1 MKNQN
6 LSLFFI
12 PWFDIETKAFIKTK
26 SAIFFVDLYNST
38 KTGVFFYVFEP
49 VSGGGGKFDLEAD
62 FQSVCEDDD
71 RESIVMNLCR
81 LE

>member
-26 SAIFFVDLYNST
+26 PAIFFVDLYNST
-38 KTGVFFYVFEP
+38 KTGVFFMYSSLFRGEENSILKRIFKAYAKTTIVNY
-49 VSGGGGKFDLEAD
+49 SY
-62 FQSVCEDDD
+62 
-71 RESIVMNLCR
+71 ESL
-81 LE
+81 

>member
-49 VSGGGGKFDLEAD
+49 VSGGE
-62 FQSVCEDDD
+62 EN
-71 RESIVMNLCR
+71 SILKRIFKAYAKTTIVNL
-81 LE
+81 

>member
-38 KTGVFFYVFEP
+38 KTGVFFYVFEL
-49 VSGGGGKFDLEAD
+49 VSGVENSIFKAYAKTTIVNY
-62 FQSVCEDDD
+62 SY
-71 RESIVMNLCR
+71 ESL
-81 LE
+81 

>member
-38 KTGVFFYVFEP
+38 KTGVFFYVFEL
-49 VSGGGGKFDLEAD
+49 VSGVENSILKRIFKAYVKTTIVNY
-62 FQSVCEDDD
+62 SY
-71 RESIVMNLCR
+71 ESL
-81 LE
+81 

>member
-26 SAIFFVDLYNST
+26 PAIFFVDLYNST
-38 KTGVFFYVFEP
+38 KTGVFFYVFEL
-49 VSGGGGKFDLEAD
+49 VSGVEN
-62 FQSVCEDDD
+62 
-71 RESIVMNLCR
+71 SILKR
-81 LE
+81 IFKAYA